1 MWMGV
6 TGGAM
11 AGVTSRGGG
20 DKNTCNYNENQQRE
34 RVLAKGST
42 GQGINK
48 RLTEDAL

>member
-11 AGVTSRGGG
+11 VGATSRGGG
-20 DKNTCNYNENQQRE
+20 IRIPATMMRFNRE
-34 RVLAKGST
+34 RVLTKGST

-48 RLTEDAL
+48 RLTEAAI

>member
-11 AGVTSRGGG
+11 VGATSRGG
-20 DKNTCNYNENQQRE
+20 KRIPATMMRFNRE
-34 RVLAKGST
+34 SVLTKGST

-48 RLTEDAL
+48 RLTEAAI